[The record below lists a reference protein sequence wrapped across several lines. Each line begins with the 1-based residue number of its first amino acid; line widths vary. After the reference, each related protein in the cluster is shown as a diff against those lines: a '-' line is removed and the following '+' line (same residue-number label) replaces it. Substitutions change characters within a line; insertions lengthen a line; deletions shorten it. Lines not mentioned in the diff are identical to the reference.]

1 MKALNRHSENSAF
14 LCLNHRVT
22 TITTIIII
30 LIINQMNNSDSPIKS
45 LSHNINI
52 FIQYN
57 RLCNR
62 VCSSHGNKKK
72 RKEERQ
78 NILTYA

>member
-22 TITTIIII
+22 TITTII

-72 RKEERQ
+72 KRKEERQ